1 MTPALNEIESMV
13 LKAARG
19 AGLTW
24 GLAEEMAQAARFLA
38 DHGFDWAAPVVDCL
52 AEVDRQRG
60 EVPPPIECDGTWIPA
75 GTEPLSPALCGP
87 LLSDLAGT
95 ITIDKPL
102 RFGRMAE
109 PLLLLPFAGRSA
121 ERLHCQFRLAWPGAD
136 FTCSG
141 SGLWCAPEIDLP
153 TEVEK
158 VVFSLDEAAI
168 PATRR
173 IDRGLERQPIADH
186 LRRQLEAWVHRTYV
200 PASLESRLAGAGAGL
215 TDND

>member
-13 LKAARG
+13 WKAARG
-19 AGLTW
+19 AGLAW

-52 AEVDRQRG
+52 AEVERLQG
-60 EVPPPIECDGTWIPA
+60 ALPPVERDGTWVSA
-75 GTEPLSPALCGP
+75 GTGPLSPALCGP

-95 ITIDKPL
+95 ITIDNPL

-109 PLLLLPFAGRSA
+109 PLLLLPFAARAA
-121 ERLHCQFRLAWPGAD
+121 EQLHHRFRLAWPGAGFVCHGCD
-136 FTCSG
+136 
-141 SGLWCAPEIDLP
+141 LWCTAEIGLP
-153 TEVEK
+153 KAAEGI
-158 VVFSLDEAAI
+158 VFSLDGAAI
-168 PATRR
+168 PAMGKVERSP
-173 IDRGLERQPIADH
+173 GRQPIADH
-186 LRRQLEAWVHRTYV
+186 LRLRLEHWVHRTYV